1 MTHDAPKLLHAGP
14 EHIGRFCT
22 VCGRAITEY
31 QMIQIP
37 GPGRA
42 PIHRACWEEH
52 GETPQPADSADAP
65 SASQATAARPT
76 TPRIT
81 ESIMPKVYL
90 LFLAAL
96 ATLLGPMIG
105 LAVGFFWM
113 GEGNSPVRRRD
124 GKELLIFSAV
134 MFVLQLIMVMLMI
147 AGVVEVFRSG
157 ALDRGAVFPRL
168 P

>member
-1 MTHDAPKLLHAGP
+1 
-14 EHIGRFCT
+14 
-22 VCGRAITEY
+22 
-31 QMIQIP
+31 
-37 GPGRA
+37 
-42 PIHRACWEEH
+42 
-52 GETPQPADSADAP
+52 
-65 SASQATAARPT
+65 
-76 TPRIT
+76 
-81 ESIMPKVYL
+81 MPKVYL